1 VFEEKKLKDNYSEK
15 YEDSIV
21 RGGKYIKLYDED
33 ILFGVISFYPDH
45 NRLFSEAQAMLLKP
59 YESKSNDPKFLF
71 LGKDCV
77 EKAIEFLKKKH
88 EEALEME

>member
-1 VFEEKKLKDNYSEK
+1 MSDNYSEK
-15 YEDSIV
+15 YENSIV

-45 NRLFSEAQAMLLKP
+45 DKLLSEAHAMLLKP
-59 YESKSNDPKFLF
+59 YESKSNDPRFLF

-77 EKAIEFLKKKH
+77 EKAVEFLRDKY
-88 EEALEME
+88 EEGAE

>member
-1 VFEEKKLKDNYSEK
+1 MKDNYAEK

-21 RGGKYIKLYDED
+21 RGGKHIKLYDED
-33 ILFGVISFYPDH
+33 VLFGGITFYPDH
-45 NRLFSEAQAMLLKP
+45 DKLFSEAQAVLLKP
-59 YESKSNDPKFLF
+59 YQSKSNDPNFLF

-77 EKAIEFLKKKH
+77 EKAIEFLKKKY